1 MHCTITTIAH
11 RLTSHTHPIP
21 VHQQNQQTRVDSTRL
36 TPPFSPPRRA
46 MSNRPGPISLFGG
59 QASSSCSAADSSG
72 MQQNLI
78 RPPLDHL
85 DWLPS
90 CFSTMDLRPEPT
102 AHSVHLLPR
111 LIVLCPCT
119 SVSGVR
125 GARDRLKPRGSCAC
139 GRQRGGVHLLGG
151 VGTAGVGGAPRRAA
165 WGVGITLQ
173 PAGPGPV
180 AVSAPEG
187 GVAEED
193 EAGRR
198 RAAVVEARR
207 RRKAEAKAGHKRA
220 FEAAAARAAA
230 VGCTAVE
237 HAAAIKRAAAERA
250 LIVAAVAALER
261 RAADEESA
269 VPWPPWPLSSMGAAR
284 SRTPP
289 SCGPPEPRGG
299 RAGAGCAGALW
310 GCAVPRA
317 GGRRAVPGEAA
328 GGGRAC
334 ALAR

>member
-125 GARDRLKPRGSCAC
+125 GARDRLKPRGSRRRWPIRLPLRKSQHRMSQGELGYAVLCDVFLLCHTTLKPSPPFSLTC
-139 GRQRGGVHLLGG
+139 GR
-151 VGTAGVGGAPRRAA
+151 
-165 WGVGITLQ
+165 
-173 PAGPGPV
+173 
-180 AVSAPEG
+180 E
-187 GVAEED
+187 
-193 EAGRR
+193 
-198 RAAVVEARR
+198 
-207 RRKAEAKAGHKRA
+207 
-220 FEAAAARAAA
+220 
-230 VGCTAVE
+230 
-237 HAAAIKRAAAERA
+237 
-250 LIVAAVAALER
+250 
-261 RAADEESA
+261 
-269 VPWPPWPLSSMGAAR
+269 
-284 SRTPP
+284 
-289 SCGPPEPRGG
+289 
-299 RAGAGCAGALW
+299 
-310 GCAVPRA
+310 
-317 GGRRAVPGEAA
+317 
-328 GGGRAC
+328 
-334 ALAR
+334 